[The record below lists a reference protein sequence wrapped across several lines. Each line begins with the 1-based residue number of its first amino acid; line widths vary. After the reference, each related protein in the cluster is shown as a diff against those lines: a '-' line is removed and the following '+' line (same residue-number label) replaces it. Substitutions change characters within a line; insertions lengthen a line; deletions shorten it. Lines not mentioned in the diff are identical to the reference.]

1 MQGLQ
6 EAIAGKVAIDQAVA
20 TASAEAIK
28 TTSKR
33 RGTGRLTARI
43 RKQLPRA
50 DPEPTSMLL
59 MTLRPTLIEIKT

>member
-1 MQGLQ
+1 VAL
-6 EAIAGKVAIDQAVA
+6 AGEVAIDQAVA

-33 RGTGRLTARI
+33 RGTGSLTARI
-43 RKQLPRA
+43 RKQLFRA

-59 MTLRPTLIEIKT
+59 